1 MRSEISVGC
10 EQKIYFVVT
19 RGGQGRC
26 GGELYDE
33 TGFGHAE
40 PCEGRLNRIVERRC
54 GLFAGG
60 VDVPGQLFGLLFG
73 GGQFGRNG
81 GDGFVAVRDRLQACF
96 VIGLFGEEFA
106 EIRSTVFLAERVDGV
121 ESVADFLQ
129 PFGIGVEPFALCGGR
144 GAEILQLFEHGA
156 EPSGGFR
163 CERIA
168 GFEVA
173 AGRFAGL
180 ELYQH
185 PDLFVVQGIAQRREG
200 FADAVGVRKNLQL
213 LFQFGL
219 FSFLQ
224 VGRCEFFDLVAEPL
238 FVLASGFGLF
248 AQPCEFTAQVAEPF
262 VEGRI
267 LHPQVVVFGDRI
279 DGLRA
284 ESL

>member
-1 MRSEISVGC
+1 M
-10 EQKIYFVVT
+10 
-19 RGGQGRC
+19 
-26 GGELYDE
+26 
-33 TGFGHAE
+33 
-40 PCEGRLNRIVERRC
+40 
-54 GLFAGG
+54 
-60 VDVPGQLFGLLFG
+60 
-73 GGQFGRNG
+73 
-81 GDGFVAVRDRLQACF
+81 
-96 VIGLFGEEFA
+96 
-106 EIRSTVFLAERVDGV
+106 
-121 ESVADFLQ
+121 
-129 PFGIGVEPFALCGGR
+129 
-144 GAEILQLFEHGA
+144 
-156 EPSGGFR
+156 
-163 CERIA
+163 
-168 GFEVA
+168 A

-185 PDLFVVQGIAQRREG
+185 PDLFVVQGVAQRREG
-200 FADAVGVRKNLQL
+200 FADTVGVRKNLQL

-219 FSFLQ
+219 FTLLQ

>member
-1 MRSEISVGC
+1 M
-10 EQKIYFVVT
+10 
-19 RGGQGRC
+19 
-26 GGELYDE
+26 
-33 TGFGHAE
+33 
-40 PCEGRLNRIVERRC
+40 
-54 GLFAGG
+54 
-60 VDVPGQLFGLLFG
+60 
-73 GGQFGRNG
+73 
-81 GDGFVAVRDRLQACF
+81 
-96 VIGLFGEEFA
+96 
-106 EIRSTVFLAERVDGV
+106 
-121 ESVADFLQ
+121 Q

-219 FSFLQ
+219 FSFLKVCIIQ
-224 VGRCEFFDLVAEPL
+224 LFQLEPDVIFILPALLGLRYEVGQ
-238 FVLASGFGLF
+238 LF
-248 AQPCEFTAQVAEPF
+248 AYVS
-262 VEGRI
+262 VLGINI
-267 LHPQVVVFGDRI
+267 LVC
-279 DGLRA
+279 
-284 ESL
+284 

>member
-1 MRSEISVGC
+1 MVLSRSPI
-10 EQKIYFVVT
+10 
-19 RGGQGRC
+19 
-26 GGELYDE
+26 
-33 TGFGHAE
+33 
-40 PCEGRLNRIVERRC
+40 
-54 GLFAGG
+54 FA
-60 VDVPGQLFGLLFG
+60 
-73 GGQFGRNG
+73 
-81 GDGFVAVRDRLQACF
+81 AVRDRRRA
-96 VIGLFGEEFA
+96 V
-106 EIRSTVFLAERVDGV
+106 RSVRR
-121 ESVADFLQ
+121 
-129 PFGIGVEPFALCGGR
+129 PR
-144 GAEILQLFEHGA
+144 REILQLFEHGA

-248 AQPCEFTAQVAEPF
+248 AQPCEFTAQVAE
-262 VEGRI
+262 R
-267 LHPQVVVFGDRI
+267 
-279 DGLRA
+279 
-284 ESL
+284 S